1 MCGIRNR
8 SVRSDLGTITQEV
21 MAKLGTALLST
32 TLQAAV
38 GRVREKGRLD
48 VRAGG
53 TKAESLSFPLL

>member
-8 SVRSDLGTITQEV
+8 SVRSDLGTIAQDV
-21 MAKLGTALLST
+21 MEKLGTALLST

-48 VRAGG
+48 VLAGE
-53 TKAESLSFPLL
+53 TKAEN